1 MGDRLGTPGAVG
13 FSSLLGHIWWGM
25 LLIPLLL
32 VFQGCEHL
40 VMSAIMSINSC
51 YYEPQVTHSNENF
64 STILSLFSLSLLG
77 LMAKIK
83 CSICSYQ
90 FNIWYAG
97 HSPAQILIWF
107 LSLGLGSE
115 VYLTLTTGC
124 LGIALQPSAAHWSFI
139 KKLKTPLNFIK
150 SSVLHDK
157 KYILASKRL
166 NIFYIYHLKWAF
178 IMPRLKLL
186 TKPKT
191 ISLQMPTTI
200 PRWIHPFSSDHGS

>member
-25 LLIPLLL
+25 LLILLLL
-32 VFQGCEHL
+32 VFQGCKHL
-40 VMSAIMSINSC
+40 LMSTIMSINSC

-97 HSPAQILIWF
+97 HRPAQILIWF

-139 KKLKTPLNFIK
+139 KKLKTLLDFIK
-150 SSVLHDK
+150 SSVFMIK
-157 KYILASKRL
+157 
-166 NIFYIYHLKWAF
+166 NIF
-178 IMPRLKLL
+178 
-186 TKPKT
+186 
-191 ISLQMPTTI
+191 
-200 PRWIHPFSSDHGS
+200 

>member
-1 MGDRLGTPGAVG
+1 MRIQHLPTRSFISLVDGIIDR
-13 FSSLLGHIWWGM
+13 
-25 LLIPLLL
+25 
-32 VFQGCEHL
+32 
-40 VMSAIMSINSC
+40 
-51 YYEPQVTHSNENF
+51 PQVPWANMMGPPIFKFWN
-64 STILSLFSLSLLG
+64 LSLLG

-139 KKLKTPLNFIK
+139 KKLKTLLDFIK

-157 KYILASKRL
+157 KYILGSKHL

-178 IMPRLKLL
+178 IMERLKHL

>member
-13 FSSLLGHIWWGM
+13 FSSLLGLIWWGM

-139 KKLKTPLNFIK
+139 KKLKTLLDFIK
-150 SSVLHDK
+150 SSVFMIK
-157 KYILASKRL
+157 
-166 NIFYIYHLKWAF
+166 NIFQV
-178 IMPRLKLL
+178 RN
-186 TKPKT
+186 T
-191 ISLQMPTTI
+191 
-200 PRWIHPFSSDHGS
+200 

>member
-1 MGDRLGTPGAVG
+1 
-13 FSSLLGHIWWGM
+13 
-25 LLIPLLL
+25 
-32 VFQGCEHL
+32 
-40 VMSAIMSINSC
+40 MSTIMSINSC

-97 HSPAQILIWF
+97 HRPAQILIWF

-139 KKLKTPLNFIK
+139 KKLKTLLDFIK
-150 SSVLHDK
+150 SSFLHDK
-157 KYILASKRL
+157 KYILGSKHL

-178 IMPRLKLL
+178 IMARLKHL